1 MTRKSH
7 HRYHVFREQCSQVF
21 TFLIT
26 DYGCGSPVYGDER
39 TRMIDTVTYRNDT
52 TGVRIV
58 FSPRDNDINIHLIRL
73 FDGEELSPSWY
84 GERWVN
90 LGLLLRFRAGIVT
103 VWDKEWPD
111 PINAEDIKRIL
122 RECAAALRTHAAD
135 ILAGD
140 FSVFPAF
147 HARYPPENLG
157 FRFGSPPPHA
167 WPVDLGG
174 PKDQKLLD
182 VNIFLYRQYRDE
194 LDELLSRQWGTE
206 EWEKILKQEVARR
219 ALFETLK
226 THARDF
232 DQRHRKELDGTSIL
246 AYLLE
251 VIPPEYRQL

>member
-1 MTRKSH
+1 MTRYRH

-21 TFLIT
+21 AFLIT
-26 DYGCGSPVYGDER
+26 DYGCDSPVYGDK
-39 TRMIDTVTYRNDT
+39 RMFDTVTYRNDT
-52 TGVRIV
+52 TGVRIT
-58 FSPRDNDINIHLIRL
+58 FSPRDNDIVVHLIRL

-84 GERWVN
+84 GERWVH
-90 LGLLLRFRAGIVT
+90 LGLLLRFRAEIVT
-103 VWDKEWPD
+103 VWYKEWPD
-111 PINAEDIKRIL
+111 LINAEDIKRIL

-140 FSVFPAF
+140 FSIFPAF

-157 FRFGSPPPHA
+157 FRLGIPPPHA

-174 PKDQKLLD
+174 PKDQKVLD
-182 VNIFLYRQYRDE
+182 VNTFLYGQYRDE
-194 LDELLSRQWGTE
+194 LDELLARQWGTE
-206 EWEKILKQEVARR
+206 GWEKILKQEAARR
-219 ALFETLK
+219 TMFETLK

>member
-7 HRYHVFREQCSQVF
+7 HRYAVFREQCSQVF
-21 TFLIT
+21 AFLIT

-39 TRMIDTVTYRNDT
+39 MFDTVTYRNET
-52 TGVRIV
+52 TGIKIY
-58 FSPRDNDINIHLIRL
+58 FSPRDNDIEVKLIRL
-73 FDGEELSPSWY
+73 FDGEELSPEWY
-84 GERWVN
+84 GERWVD
-90 LGLLLRFRAGIVT
+90 LGLLLRFRAAIVT
-103 VWDKEWPD
+103 VWYKEWPD

-122 RECAAALRTHAAD
+122 RECAAALRTYAAD

-140 FSVFPAF
+140 FSIFPAF

-157 FRFGSPPPHA
+157 FRLGSPPPHA
-167 WPVDLGG
+167 WPVELGG
-174 PKDQKLLD
+174 PKDQKILD
-182 VNIFLYRQYRDE
+182 VTAELYRQYRDE
-194 LDELLSRQWGTE
+194 LDARLARQWGTK
-206 EWEKILKQEVARR
+206 EWEKILKQEAARR

-251 VIPPEYRQL
+251 VIPPAYRQP